1 MDLSALL
8 SPDQYVKLQ
17 KTVELYNSNLSGQRK
32 AKQVLDKDDFL
43 KLLITQLTNQD
54 PTKPMEDREFIAQMA
69 QFSALEQMVN
79 MGEKMAQVANLV
91 GRGQAYSLLGKTV
104 TVANGTETAV
114 GTVEEVSGGD
124 YPQILINGKYY
135 DAASVESVSI
145 EQGSSR

>member
-8 SPDQYVKLQ
+8 SPEQYTKLQ
-17 KTVELYNSNLSGQRK
+17 KSVELFNRNLDGQRQ

-79 MGEKMAQVANLV
+79 MSEEMAQVAKLV
-91 GRGQAYSLLGKTV
+91 GRGQAYSLLGKVV
-104 TVANGTETAV
+104 TVMNGTQAET

-124 YPQILINGKYY
+124 YPQILINGRYY
-135 DAASVESVSI
+135 DVTSVESVSI
-145 EQGSSR
+145 DQGANR

>member
-17 KTVELYNSNLSGQRK
+17 NTVELYNSNLSGQRQ

-79 MGEKMAQVANLV
+79 MGEGMARVANLV
-91 GRGQAYSLLGKTV
+91 GRSQAYSLLGKTV

-114 GTVEEVSGGD
+114 GTVEEVRGGD

-145 EQGSSR
+145 EQGANR

>member
-1 MDLSALL
+1 MDLSALI

-17 KTVELYNSNLSGQRK
+17 KSVELFNSNLSGQRQV
-32 AKQVLDKDDFL
+32 KQVLEKDDFL

-54 PTKPMEDREFIAQMA
+54 PTQPMNDREFIAQMA

-79 MGEKMAQVANLV
+79 MSEGMARVANLV
-91 GRGQAYSLLGKTV
+91 GRGQAYSLLGKAV
-104 TVANGTETAV
+104 TVADGAATVT

-135 DAASVESVSI
+135 DIASVESVSI
-145 EQGSSR
+145 EQGANR

>member
-1 MDLSALL
+1 MDLSGLL

-79 MGEKMAQVANLV
+79 MGEQMAQVANLV

-145 EQGSSR
+145 EQGASR